1 MAIRNIRRDA
11 IEQIK
16 KLQKNGL
23 SEDVCKDAEENVQ
36 QLTDKHITLVETH
49 LTTKEKEIMAV

>member
-1 MAIRNIRRDA
+1 MLQIQ
-11 IEQIK
+11 QIK
-16 KLQKNGL
+16 ENKAATIEGL
-23 SEDVCKDAEENVQ
+23 KRKYFKDAEENVQ